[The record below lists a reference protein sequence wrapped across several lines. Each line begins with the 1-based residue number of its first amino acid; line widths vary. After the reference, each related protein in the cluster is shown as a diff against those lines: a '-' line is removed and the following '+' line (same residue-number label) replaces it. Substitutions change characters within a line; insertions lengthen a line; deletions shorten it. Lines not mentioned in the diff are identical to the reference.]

1 MDISKHGLTKKDS
14 IGSEYIGVGSR
25 RSLMSGMSL
34 SKLSGHSTDISNTFA
49 GLSKK
54 FTGTNHTMSS
64 RSLTMSEFS
73 GVDEEDDFAEDD
85 FSFDIPTQRNP

>member
-1 MDISKHGLTKKDS
+1 MDISKHGLAKKDS

-25 RSLMSGMSL
+25 RSLMSGL
-34 SKLSGHSTDISNTFA
+34 SKLSGHSSDINNTFSNM
-49 GLSKK
+49 SKK
-54 FTGTNHTMSS
+54 ITSTNHTISS

-73 GVDEEDDFAEDD
+73 GVDEEFAEED